1 MVLRCGRSEEAET
14 VSTYLRL
21 LLFSWRDRRF
31 RHFNCRMLGI
41 DIRQEVLGIENLT
54 WRILTC
60 SREFSFNWTP
70 LLFFKAY
77 LIVART
83 IMTAQFRMDSPI
95 RVLPR
100 RLWHRKFRRALEHLQ
115 SEIGL

>member
-21 LLFSWRDRRF
+21 LLFSWRDRRC
-31 RHFNCRMLGI
+31 RHFKCRMLGI
-41 DIRQEVLGIENLT
+41 DIRQEILGIENLT
-54 WRILTC
+54 WRIRTS
-60 SREFSFNWTP
+60 SREFSFKLDAAP
-70 LLFFKAY
+70 IFKAH
-77 LIVART
+77 LIAART
-83 IMTAQFRMDSPI
+83 IMTAQFRMDSPV

-100 RLWHRKFRRALEHLQ
+100 RLWHRKFRRAFERLQ